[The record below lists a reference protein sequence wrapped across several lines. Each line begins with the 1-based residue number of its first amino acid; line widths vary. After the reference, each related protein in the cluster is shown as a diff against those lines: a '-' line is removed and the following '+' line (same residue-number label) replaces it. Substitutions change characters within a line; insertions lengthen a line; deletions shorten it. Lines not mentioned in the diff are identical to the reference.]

1 VDPLDKRQTFGGT
14 SLEIVTSPFFSA
26 ARQLRSATVL
36 RLGGPIN
43 RISGEKFGRFRR
55 AVGNGAPRLQEC
67 GRSAGHVT
75 SDHLSRCTV
84 RRSQRGAFVYHRV
97 GHQPQM
103 RYYFNLVRA
112 REIISDQV
120 GIELA
125 DFDRVPAH
133 VLEAI
138 VFKALAELR
147 EEDGELANQCRSWMV
162 EVRDVSSGVVLVI
175 DLSTFDR
182 LTLLA
187 IALRTSDKLSIFQDL
202 GTFC

>member
-1 VDPLDKRQTFGGT
+1 
-14 SLEIVTSPFFSA
+14 
-26 ARQLRSATVL
+26 
-36 RLGGPIN
+36 
-43 RISGEKFGRFRR
+43 
-55 AVGNGAPRLQEC
+55 
-67 GRSAGHVT
+67 
-75 SDHLSRCTV
+75 
-84 RRSQRGAFVYHRV
+84 
-97 GHQPQM
+97 M